1 MIHKFSTYISVL
13 LLLIIAASCKVGPN
27 YQKPVVDAPEIFR
40 YENNDLDSI
49 IDLKWWQLF
58 KDPVLD
64 SLIYVGLKQNKDVL
78 IAASRIN
85 EARANLGYNKADYGP
100 KIGMQANATGTN
112 FSGYDVVENSTYK
125 SFGASATF
133 NWELDF
139 WGKYRRSTEA
149 AKASM
154 LGSFHGKRAIEI
166 GLISE
171 IAINYFQLLNYKTS
185 LKISESTLEIR
196 DNALKIIES
205 RFNYGTTNIIDV
217 NQAQIQKAIA
227 QATIPVYKRQ
237 IAFIENNLSVLLG
250 MNPQQI
256 GVNTSYD
263 IYPFPESIPSGIPSE
278 ILQRRPDLLQ
288 SEQLLRQQNALI
300 GVATSMRFPS
310 ISLTG
315 LLGVGSSD
323 ISNLVSNGLGW
334 NAGASLLS
342 PLFEWGKNIRRVD
355 IERERANQYLLSYE
369 KNVLL
374 AFSDVNNALAEITT
388 YKDELAAYK
397 LMVEASSN
405 ASKLSYERYYQG
417 VTSYLEVIENQRQ
430 EFEAELKY
438 SENYQDLLI
447 SYVNL
452 YQALGGGWITPD
464 EVDKYAIQVANA
476 QGVDVNTI
484 DKDSL
489 FYKGQIVDFYLTP
502 EQENVRKEIAKEQRK
517 IEKKQRKA
525 AKAKE

>member
-1 MIHKFSTYISVL
+1 MKQKLSIYISIF
-13 LLLIIAASCKVGPN
+13 LLLITIVSCKVGPN
-27 YQKPVVDAPEIFR
+27 YQKPVVEAPEIFR
-40 YENNDLDSI
+40 YEKNNLDSI
-49 IDLKWWQLF
+49 IDLKWWELF
-58 KDPVLD
+58 QDPVLD
-64 SLIYVGLKQNKDVL
+64 SLIYAGLKQNKDVL

-100 KIGMQANATGTN
+100 KIGVQANAGGTN
-112 FSGYDVVENSTYK
+112 ISGYDVVSGSTYK
-125 SFGASATF
+125 TFGASATF

-154 LGSFHGKRAIEI
+154 LSSFYGKRVVEI

-185 LKISESTLEIR
+185 LKISENTLEIR
-196 DNALKIIES
+196 DDALKIIQN
-205 RFNYGTTNIIDV
+205 RFDYGTTNIIDV
-217 NQAQIQKAIA
+217 NQAQIQKSIA
-227 QATIPVYKRQ
+227 QAAIPVYKRQ
-237 IAFIENNLSVLLG
+237 IAFVENNLSVLLG

-256 GVNTSYD
+256 DVNTSYEV
-263 IYPFPESIPSGIPSE
+263 YPFPESIPKGIPSE
-278 ILQRRPDLLQ
+278 ILRRRPDLLQ

-300 GVATSMRFPS
+300 GVATAMRFPS

-315 LLGVGSSD
+315 ILGVGSSD
-323 ISNLVSNGLGW
+323 ISNLISNGLGW
-334 NAGASLLS
+334 SAGASLLS
-342 PLFEWGKNIRRVD
+342 PLFEWGKNARRVD
-355 IERERANQYLLSYE
+355 IERERANQYLLRYE

-374 AFSDVNNALAEITT
+374 AFSDVNNALTEITT

-397 LMVEASSN
+397 LMLDAASN

-438 SENYQDLLI
+438 SRNYQDLLI

-452 YQALGGGWITPD
+452 YQALGGGWITPE
-464 EVDKYAIQVANA
+464 EVDKYAVQLANK
-476 QGVDVNTI
+476 QGVDVDTI

-489 FYKGQIVDFYLTP
+489 FYQGQIVDFYLTP
-502 EQENVRKEIAKEQRK
+502 EQEKLRKEIAKAQRK
-517 IEKKQRKA
+517 LERKQNKSA
-525 AKAKE
+525 NQ